1 MRITGGT
8 HRSRRLKAPPG
19 LKTRPTTDRVREAMF
34 GILTSADAIRDAHV
48 LDLYA
53 GTGALGLEALSRGA
67 AGATF
72 VESSRSALAALR
84 ANVAALDFEDRAEVL
99 AMEVSRAIP
108 RVAGARCFTLV
119 LADPPYARVE
129 MGSAARDLERLV
141 RAEATVAGALV
152 VLEQSSRTHPL
163 AIDGLILQEVRH
175 YGDTTL
181 AFYKTAILG
190 IPRGRVRSGPPFE

>member
-8 HRSRRLKAPPG
+8 HRSRLLKAPPG
-19 LKTRPTTDRVREAMF
+19 RKTRPTTDRVREAMF
-34 GILTSADAIRDAHV
+34 GILTAADAVRDARV

-67 AGATF
+67 ARATF

-99 AMEVSRAIP
+99 PMEVSRAIP
-108 RVAGARCFTLV
+108 RVAGAGCFTLV
-119 LADPPYARVE
+119 LADPPYDRVE
-129 MGSAARDLERLV
+129 AGSAARELEQLACSEV
-141 RAEATVAGALV
+141 AVAGALV
-152 VLEQSSRTHPL
+152 VLEQSSRTRSL
-163 AIDGLILQEVRH
+163 AIDGLIFQEARH

-190 IPRGRVRSGPPFE
+190 TPRSRVGAGPPFE